1 MIMDKIIKKEI
12 LELKSVLDKIG
23 GKELKKFSL
32 LCEEGKKTIKNN
44 KIMFCGN
51 GGSASDSQHLATELV
66 VKYKKKRSAIPAM
79 ALTTDTSVLTAI
91 GNDYD
96 FKKIFSRQIEALGR
110 KGDLLILI
118 TTSGNSQNLIEAA
131 KVAKK
136 KKIKI
141 FCFSGNNGGKIKN
154 YCKNTIIIKSNN
166 TSLIQ
171 VVEIFLGQIFC
182 GQLEKKIS

>member
-1 MIMDKIIKKEI
+1 MNMQKIIKKEI
-12 LELKSVLDKIG
+12 LELKSILDRID

-32 LCEEGKKTIKNN
+32 LCKEGQKTIKNN

-66 VKYKKKRSAIPAM
+66 VKYKKKRSAIPAI

-96 FKKIFSRQIEALGR
+96 FKKIFSRQVEALGR
-110 KGDLLILI
+110 RGDILILI
-118 TTSGNSQNLIEAA
+118 TTSGDSQNLIEAV
-131 KVAKK
+131 KIAKK
-136 KKIKI
+136 KKIKT
-141 FCFSGNNGGKIKN
+141 FCFSGNNGGQIKS

-166 TSLIQ
+166 SSLIQ

-182 GQLEKKIS
+182 GYLEKKIS

>member
-1 MIMDKIIKKEI
+1 
-12 LELKSVLDKIG
+12 
-23 GKELKKFSL
+23 
-32 LCEEGKKTIKNN
+32 
-44 KIMFCGN
+44 
-51 GGSASDSQHLATELV
+51 
-66 VKYKKKRSAIPAM
+66 M